1 MNRAQHSIS
10 QARDSRRSLRGRRNR
25 SIKSSGRSHGYFE
38 NSCGRR
44 SQSHKWATAL
54 SCGHSKNS
62 RIVLRSEAGG
72 RHTLAIAERSR
83 KRTARN
89 FRDRFYRASA
99 FVADRSGLWDRKPWD
114 VPVKTSS
121 SVVRKAPALF
131 IKTLFE
137 TWRVTPYA
145 AVLLGLDERA
155 AAELLAGTAPDG
167 RDLKD
172 RIVCLYQ
179 IRKNLWALFQD
190 NEVEN
195 EWLREPH
202 AALDGRSPLDLLCEG
217 SMENMLLVR
226 EYVDMTA
233 GL

>member
-1 MNRAQHSIS
+1 MNRAQYSIS
-10 QARDSRRSLRGRRNR
+10 QTRDGWRSLRGRRKRN
-25 SIKSSGRSHGYFE
+25 IKSSGRICGYFE
-38 NSCGRR
+38 NSLGRR
-44 SQSHKWATAL
+44 SQSHRGL
-54 SCGHSKNS
+54 SVLGRGYSNS
-62 RIVLRSEAGG
+62 CIALRSEVGG
-72 RHTLAIAERSR
+72 LTLAIAERGG
-83 KRTARN
+83 KRTARD
-89 FRDRFYRASA
+89 FRNSFYKASVLA
-99 FVADRSGLWDRKPWD
+99 TNRSELRPRRLKDAPAK
-114 VPVKTSS
+114 VSS
-121 SVVRKAPALF
+121 SAARNAPALF

-137 TWRVTPYA
+137 TWRVTSHA
-145 AVLLGLDERA
+145 AVLLGLDKRA
-155 AAELLAGTAPDG
+155 AAGLLAGAIPNG

-179 IRKNLWALFQD
+179 IRRNLWALFQD